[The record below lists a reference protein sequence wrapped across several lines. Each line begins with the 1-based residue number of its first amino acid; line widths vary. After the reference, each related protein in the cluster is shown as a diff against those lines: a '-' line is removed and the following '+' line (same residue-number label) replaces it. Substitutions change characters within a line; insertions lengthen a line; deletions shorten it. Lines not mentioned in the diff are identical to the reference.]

1 MSAKN
6 EGGDVIIC
14 CASCGSDC
22 VAKLKSCEACYLV
35 QYCSDKCRHEHR
47 PKHERVCKIRAGEI
61 RDELLFKLP
70 ESSHLGDCP
79 ICLLPLSINIEHYV
93 IQSCCSKWICNGCA
107 HANRV
112 REMEGVE
119 EIWERKC
126 PFCREPMPA
135 TNEEGDVKK
144 MKRVER
150 NDPVAICEV
159 GKRFYHD
166 GDHVSAF
173 EYLSKAAGLGNPD
186 GHYNL
191 AILYREGNGVEK
203 NDEKYLYHL
212 EEAAIAGQAEAR
224 HDLANYEGRNGRKE
238 RAVRHLIIAAN
249 LGHDM
254 AIKKLQFVYA
264 EGMVGKD
271 VFSKEDFAAA
281 LRAYQTAVNE
291 AKSPQREEAEKP
303 WQPKPLDRIKRG
315 GGGGKSSKQGKQ
327 LEKKVTTQELKKK

>member
-1 MSAKN
+1 MLHFIHFYYEN
-6 EGGDVIIC
+6 VVICI
-14 CASCGSDC
+14 
-22 VAKLKSCEACYLV
+22 Y
-35 QYCSDKCRHEHR
+35 H
-47 PKHERVCKIRAGEI
+47 
-61 RDELLFKLP
+61 
-70 ESSHLGDCP
+70 
-79 ICLLPLSINIEHYV
+79 
-93 IQSCCSKWICNGCA
+93 
-107 HANRV
+107 
-112 REMEGVE
+112 
-119 EIWERKC
+119 
-126 PFCREPMPA
+126 
-135 TNEEGDVKK
+135 TN
-144 MKRVER
+144 
-150 NDPVAICEV
+150 N
-159 GKRFYHD
+159 YHIITRY
-166 GDHVSAF
+166 F
-173 EYLSKAAGLGNPD
+173 FL
-186 GHYNL
+186 
-191 AILYREGNGVEK
+191 K
-203 NDEKYLYHL
+203 NDEKEGCEKYLYHL

-327 LEKKVTTQELKKK
+327 LEKKVTTQKLKKK